1 MDSLRFRN
9 QIYTENAAFGI
20 LLSESDLQSKSLSLY
35 YTKMRSHFNVSAEK
49 LHKGI
54 KLTK

>member
-35 YTKMRSHFNVSAEK
+35 YTKMRGHFNVSAEK